1 MSWTLEQ
8 QNRSEA
14 EEAYKVLLYYEKELK
29 LLKRNAREESEGEKS
44 KYRRSLSWPVTLL
57 YISKNLIEEAEK
69 IVYWRERNA
78 ADLQYAPELITEME
92 SDRSNQEQARN
103 RIKDIFTDKLEEA
116 RKRLEKIY
124 ADRHAAEK

>member
-1 MSWTLEQ
+1 MNWTLDR

-14 EEAYKVLLYYEKELK
+14 EEAYKILLNYEKEIK
-29 LLKRNAREESEGEKS
+29 ALKRAAKKESEGERG
-44 KYRRSLSWPVTLL
+44 KYRRVLSWPVTLL
-57 YISKNLIEEAEK
+57 YISKNIIEEAEK

-92 SDRSNQEQARN
+92 SDRNNQEQARN

-124 ADRHAAEK
+124 ESRRQ

>member
-14 EEAYKVLLYYEKELK
+14 EEAYKILLSYEKGLK
-29 LLKRNAREESEGEKS
+29 LLKRAAKKESEEGKS
-44 KYRRSLSWPVTLL
+44 QYRRSLSWPVTLL

-69 IVYWRERNA
+69 IIYWRERNA
-78 ADLQYAPELITEME
+78 ADLQYAPELIEEME

-103 RIKDIFTDKLEEA
+103 RIKDIFTDKLEKA
-116 RKRLEKIY
+116 RKRLEKLY
-124 ADRHAAEK
+124 ESHRQ